1 MIDLII
7 YAVIAAVG
15 GLVSLVSVAMLKD
28 VHQRVARWLRQN
40 NLETSALMEAIVLL
54 DQVGTAIRGRVK
66 VVTRSQRTDILTLER
81 TYSIHQIK
89 DAQLRVALEQRG
101 HAEQNVMTLFST
113 A

>member
-1 MIDLII
+1 MYHLII
-7 YAVIAAVG
+7 YAAIAAFS
-15 GLVSLVSVAMLKD
+15 GLVSLVSVSMLKD

-40 NLETSALMEAIVLL
+40 GLENSALMDAIVLL
-54 DQVGTAIRGRVK
+54 DNVGTAIRGRVK
-66 VVTRSQRTDILTLER
+66 VVTRSQRTEILMLER

-89 DAQLRVALEQRG
+89 DPQLCAALEQRR